1 MAKPGSLP
9 QGHVTGPG
17 AHLVLWVAQGFWV
30 GRIPFAPGTWGAG
43 VGMLWAA
50 LLLRQGGGVIPWL
63 VTLVSILAAVP
74 VCAAAERILG
84 RSDPGC
90 VVLDELVVMPLVWLP
105 AVWWV
110 PSLTAQHSWILPAA
124 GFAAF
129 RLFDIWKPGPIRSS
143 QELPGGWGVV
153 MDDVLAALLA
163 GLVILGLAA
172 AGVR

>member
-1 MAKPGSLP
+1 MTGLGSR
-9 QGHVTGPG
+9 
-17 AHLVLWVAQGFWV
+17 LVLWVAQGFGV
-30 GRIPFAPGTWGAG
+30 GRIPVAPGTFGTA

-50 LLLRQGGGVIPWL
+50 LLLRNGGGIL
-63 VTLVSILAAVP
+63 ACLITLVAILAAVP

-84 RSDPGC
+84 HSDPGC

-110 PSLTAQHSWILPAA
+110 PSLYAQHSWILPVA

-129 RLFDIWKPGPIRSS
+129 RLFDIWKPGPIRTS

-153 MDDVLAALLA
+153 MDDVLAAVLA
-163 GLVILGLAA
+163 GLVILGLAV